1 MTNAKIDQLNGISH
15 SRRRVSL
22 PHRRFSQRQE
32 RRNFGSS
39 VEGQR
44 LSDPT
49 SVHNDGVDEEDDL
62 LKGFDE
68 MTTFEN
74 KTICLIS
81 RYPFWTAF
89 RRFLSHLHTMSGSP
103 SNLPVERY
111 ISHLLLSV
119 PLPKPGGRCILVPL
133 PALNCPMVLAVPPG
147 KDLPLVDLP
156 FQTLFACLDVPTVV
170 TIVIGLLSLE
180 RKLLVIS
187 TRPSLLLDV
196 CELLKALLFPFE
208 LCAPY
213 VPRLTEPFMSCLDF
227 PGAIFVGIHDDGRRD
242 GLAAMVRK
250 SLPEDSAIVDL
261 DTGQVDCSGDRY
273 EVLKAVWRVIP
284 PGPRSMLVSEIE
296 TLCRDAGIVPGQE
309 PLDSQI
315 DSAFD
320 ASVATVSLVEN
331 VNDGGHALREPLDDR
346 AIRDSFLR
354 FFTSV
359 LAGYERF
366 LVPPDLD
373 FKTSGSEWFD
383 TQGFLSAASEEQAP
397 YLGSLVATQLFQ
409 LFIQRRTESS
419 DVHCLLFDEC
429 LVEYHSSPIPYGRLG
444 GDVETVPSLAD
455 GPPQMLY
462 SLLVDQCCAESQQ
475 QPRGGSFDHD
485 ADTSDIMNTPSENDL
500 RLASRDMFVNEYG
513 DLVTTP
519 TRIDIPQ
526 SSRFVYFSDGNPCFP
541 QKLNADYFYPSE
553 PDSLL
558 VEISETPLP
567 LLTRTE
573 REVEEALRRRK
584 IATSYRGLRNHS
596 RCLWQLPKLMVSVSQ
611 GNRGNCARISNI
623 SCFLIDIK
631 GSHFLGSWL
640 LCIPA
645 QVSQKGISADNQ
657 SRYLLRALGAMRLLR
672 NKQRIIPDEASY
684 RAMIVAC
691 GCASTDRR
699 VELGKLFG
707 LLRADGIFPSAVT
720 LGQYTRALAE
730 GYSKRA
736 TGVKDE
742 NSVAGVEVTVAG
754 SGHQAIRSE
763 QQRLHDEE
771 MTFNSL
777 DGDIAVLE
785 ESGRRWRSRLPY
797 NRDWEQADAYATN
810 AQPAHEDGGRSATSG
825 KGKRKQRSTTRPWHP
840 VVTSSSFVPTR
851 ENQSSAMSEDL
862 IERVTLVALWSRTT
876 ACEGCSYVPLDEE
889 IQSGWDVVS
898 DESELQSTV
907 SCPRCDAFISPRL
920 AYKEMC
926 LDEAS
931 RLKTEGST
939 YYGEEAVCPD
949 VLPAQINPLLESS
962 DDSFVAYISPSDLR
976 SRLELHVEEHGESVL
991 DREVM
996 RELDPELFFNLW
1008 WYCARFSLPLPLPI
1022 ASRDTSTRADHTLK
1036 HKCAFA
1042 AWDKTT
1048 ALHGCRTAAEV
1059 ILRVFG
1065 QVRDQA
1071 PDSENG
1077 AEPGVLDEDFPLLS
1091 QFKLQNLSK
1100 GDWDHADLSKLLVSL
1115 VEACDKRDFKP
1126 VVECALRCIKR
1137 RRELARRSP
1146 LTASNIEMDCYRT
1159 ILYLAKYQCTTAFHV
1174 FFPAAA
1180 KPCKGYHFWCAF
1192 GTPLPVFDRMF
1203 RDAVKRIK
1211 EHENLIAPIH
1221 DVGDVALGFRCV
1233 FGHII

>member
-1 MTNAKIDQLNGISH
+1 MTSAKTDQLNEISYR
-15 SRRRVSL
+15 RRRVSI
-22 PHRRFSQRQE
+22 PHRRFSQRRPQRDLGGDSHW
-32 RRNFGSS
+32 RRTADPIS
-39 VEGQR
+39 VQNEF
-44 LSDPT
+44 
-49 SVHNDGVDEEDDL
+49 VNDDNL
-62 LKGFDE
+62 LQGFDE

-74 KTICLIS
+74 KTICLVS

-103 SNLPVERY
+103 SALPVERY

-119 PLPKPGGRCILVPL
+119 PLPKAGGPCILVPL
-133 PALNCPMVLAVPPG
+133 PALNCPMVLSLPPS

-250 SLPEDSAIVDL
+250 DLPEDSAIVDL
-261 DTGQVDCSGDRY
+261 DSGEVDCSGDRY

-284 PGPRSMLVSEIE
+284 SGPKSMLVSEIE

-309 PLDSQI
+309 PLDSQV
-315 DSAFD
+315 DSAFE
-320 ASVATVSLVEN
+320 ATVAAAALVEN
-331 VNDGGHALREPLDDR
+331 INDERHSQREPLDDR
-346 AIRDSFLR
+346 AVRDSFLR

-383 TQGFLSAASEEQAP
+383 TQGFLSAASQDQAP

-409 LFIQRRTESS
+409 LFIQRRTEAS

-444 GDVETVPSLAD
+444 GDVETIPASTD

-462 SLLVDQCCAESQQ
+462 SLLVDQCCAGSQQ
-475 QPRGGSFDHD
+475 LPRGGSFDNEGD
-485 ADTSDIMNTPSENDL
+485 VSDIVSSTSET
-500 RLASRDMFVNEYG
+500 DMRVRSLSLVMNEYG
-513 DLVTTP
+513 DLVTAP
-519 TRIDIPQ
+519 SCLDIPQ
-526 SSRFVYFSDGNPCFP
+526 ASRFVYFSDGNPCFP
-541 QKLNADYFYPSE
+541 QKLNCDYFYPSE

-558 VEISETPLP
+558 VELSQSPLP
-567 LLTRTE
+567 LLIRTE

-584 IATSYRGLRNHS
+584 VATSYKGLRNHS
-596 RCLWQLPKLMVSVSQ
+596 RCLWQLPKLMVSTSQ
-611 GNRGNCARISNI
+611 EQIEIGLHSHFWPISH
-623 SCFLIDIK
+623 LLLAK

-645 QVSQKGISADNQ
+645 QVSQKGIGADQQ
-657 SRYLLRALGAMRLLR
+657 SDYLLRALGAMRLLR

-691 GCASTDRR
+691 GCVSTDRR

-707 LLRADGIFPSAVT
+707 LLRGDGIFPSAVT

-736 TGVKDE
+736 TVVRDE
-742 NSVAGVEVTVAG
+742 SSAGGVEVSV
-754 SGHQAIRSE
+754 GHKAVRSE
-763 QQRLHDEE
+763 RQRRNAEE
-771 MTFNSL
+771 LTLNSL

-785 ESGRRWRSRLPY
+785 ESGRRWRSRLSHNQKWDQMDPPH
-797 NRDWEQADAYATN
+797 T
-810 AQPAHEDGGRSATSG
+810 DGSWTKDSG
-825 KGKRKQRSTTRPWHP
+825 GTPSESSTVRRKLRNGTRPWHP
-840 VVTSSSFVPTR
+840 VVMSSSFVPPR
-851 ENQSSAMSEDL
+851 ESESQPPASVKM
-862 IERVTLVALWSRTT
+862 RSGVTLVALWSRTT

-889 IQSGWDVVS
+889 IQSGWDVVGYDS
-898 DESELQSTV
+898 QWQTTI
-907 SCPRCDAFISPRL
+907 SCPRCDFLIVPRL
-920 AYKEMC
+920 AYREMD

-931 RLKTEGST
+931 CIETEGYT
-939 YYGEEAVCPD
+939 HMRDEVGNAD
-949 VLPAQINPLLESS
+949 NLPPQIKPSM
-962 DDSFVAYISPSDLR
+962 DSIRDRVVGYISPSEVR
-976 SRLELHVEEHGESVL
+976 SRLERHVEESGESVL
-991 DREVM
+991 ERDLL

-1008 WYCARFSLPLPLPI
+1008 WYCARFSMPLPLPI
-1022 ASRDTSTRADHTLK
+1022 ASYGTITPK

-1042 AWDKTT
+1042 AWDMST
-1048 ALHGCRTAAEV
+1048 ALLGCRSGAEV
-1059 ILRVFG
+1059 ILRAFDELHDLA
-1065 QVRDQA
+1065 QRID
-1071 PDSENG
+1071 NG
-1077 AEPGVLDEDFPLLS
+1077 ESDLFDEESPLLS

-1100 GDWDHADLSKLLVSL
+1100 GDWEHVDLSRILVSL

-1126 VVECALRCIKR
+1126 VVECTLECISR
-1137 RRELARRSP
+1137 RREVARRSSV
-1146 LTASNIEMDCYRT
+1146 TEASAEFDCYRT
-1159 ILYLAKYQCTTAFHV
+1159 ILYLAKYQCTSAFHV

-1192 GTPLPVFDRMF
+1192 GTPLPIFDRMF
-1203 RDAVKRIK
+1203 RDAVKRIQ
-1211 EHENLIAPIH
+1211 EQGHSIAPIH
-1221 DVGDVALGFRCV
+1221 EVGDVALGFRCV
-1233 FGHII
+1233 FGHLI